1 MATLAE
7 DIAIDE
13 TDWLVSDD
21 IPDSVDYLTVE
32 SEVVQVTATFP
43 AQYQRGEATTSAP
56 RIRVVRGMGGTTAA
70 THANGTALMPLIPP
84 SSSAGGAGLTLDN
97 TVDPPTAITTLV
109 APGATISGDEGTL
122 PLSVVQTI
130 TTLTNDQIKALPTT
144 PVEVVASPGANKA
157 IVAIRG
163 LARLDWVADY
173 TNVDAGAEIQID
185 GLGPLTDVAG
195 LLALG
200 HSSSAFFVPTAR
212 STAVGTFIAAES
224 GWADEDYIDRPFVI
238 AAVNTGDFTGGNAG
252 NSLKVSILY
261 TVIDF

>member
-1 MATLAE
+1 MATLAS
-7 DIAIDE
+7 AV
-13 TDWLVSDD
+13 TDHDG
-21 IPDSVDYLTVE
+21 ILTLTAPLDVGRYPTRYTLE
-32 SEVVQVTATFP
+32 SEVVCV
-43 AQYQRGEATTSAP
+43 
-56 RIRVVRGMGGTTAA
+56 IGGSGTAA
-70 THANGTALMPLIPP
+70 VSVIRGADDTDAASHAGGATL
-84 SSSAGGAGLTLDN
+84 SAAPVGSGGGAGLTLDN
-97 TVDPPTAITTLV
+97 QSDPPTAITTLV

-122 PLSVVQTI
+122 PLSVVQTVI
-130 TTLTNDQIKALPTT
+130 TLTNDQIKALPTT

-163 LARLDWVADY
+163 LARLEWVADY
-173 TNVDAGAEIQID
+173 TNVDVGAEMQID

-252 NSLKVSILY
+252 NSLKVSMLY

>member
-1 MATLAE
+1 MPKSFVLQPSTAPRRPRSPNRRLFLDST
-7 DIAIDE
+7 
-13 TDWLVSDD
+13 
-21 IPDSVDYLTVE
+21 DSVLKTIDGAG
-32 SEVVQVTATFP
+32 VV
-43 AQYQRGEATTSAP
+43 
-56 RIRVVRGMGGTTAA
+56 RVVDAE
-70 THANGTALMPLIPP
+70 
-84 SSSAGGAGLTLDN
+84 SGAGLILDN
-97 TVDPPTAITTLV
+97 TVDPPTAVTTLV
-109 APGATISGDEGTL
+109 APGAIIVGAEGTL
-122 PLSVVQTI
+122 AALSVYQTI
-130 TTLTNDQIKALPTT
+130 TTLTNAQIKALPTT

-163 LARLDWVADY
+163 LARLEWVADY
-173 TNVDAGAEIQID
+173 TNVDVGAEMQID

-224 GWADEDYIDRPFVI
+224 GWADEDYIDRPFVL

-252 NSLKVSILY
+252 NSLKVSMLY